1 MLRAGARRLLKTFC
15 QDTSAISSD
24 PRIATHR
31 YVQWWRKE
39 KGCGRQ
45 LTAAVDLHHWCRL
58 LGGGYDYTIGLQFDQ
73 ATASRWPSSRPGCYT
88 AAYVNQWVNMT
99 AASGS
104 AACFVTVT
112 LMSYDKQS
120 SARRTAV
127 ESKSNR
133 SCNSRVNQQLVSL
146 RYRPLLLLIT
156 MTYDIDENCIQ
167 TLVPAVPS
175 GTSPRRTIISNHSCE
190 LIDNTNLL
198 KIFT

>member
-1 MLRAGARRLLKTFC
+1 
-15 QDTSAISSD
+15 
-24 PRIATHR
+24 
-31 YVQWWRKE
+31 
-39 KGCGRQ
+39 
-45 LTAAVDLHHWCRL
+45 
-58 LGGGYDYTIGLQFDQ
+58 
-73 ATASRWPSSRPGCYT
+73 
-88 AAYVNQWVNMT
+88 MT
-99 AASGS
+99 AATGS

-112 LMSYDKQS
+112 LMTYDKQS